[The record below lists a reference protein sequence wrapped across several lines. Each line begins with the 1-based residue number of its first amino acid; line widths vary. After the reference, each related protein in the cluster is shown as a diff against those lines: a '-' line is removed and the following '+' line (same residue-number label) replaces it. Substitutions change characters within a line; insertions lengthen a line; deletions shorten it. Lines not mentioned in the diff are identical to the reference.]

1 MQPEKSP
8 ASILITGA
16 SSGLGE
22 ALARRLSGP
31 GVRLWLTGRNT
42 ERLAETEAACAAN
55 GAEVTCAQ
63 LDTRDTAAMNAFIR
77 GADESAPLTL
87 VIANSGISGGT
98 GSGGESD
105 RQAREIFDV
114 NLTGVINT
122 IHPAIDVMRPRRS
135 GHIAVMSS
143 LAAYRGFPGAPAY
156 SASKAAVK
164 VYAEALRGA
173 LARDGIAVTAICPG
187 FVKSRM
193 TAVNEFPMPFLMEAD
208 RAAEIMVR
216 GLERRKTV
224 IAFPWPMH
232 AMVSLLSLL
241 PPALAVRL
249 LGGLPE
255 KS

>member
-1 MQPEKSP
+1 MSNP

-22 ALARRLSGP
+22 ALARRLAGP
-31 GVRLWLTGRNT
+31 DVTLWLTGRNA
-42 ERLAETEAACAAN
+42 ERLAETEAACEAK
-55 GAEVTCAQ
+55 GATVSCAL
-63 LDTRDTAAMNAFIR
+63 LDTRDRDAMDGFVR
-77 GADESAPLTL
+77 RADSTAPLTL

-105 RQAREIFDV
+105 MQAREIFDV

-122 IHPAIDVMRPRRS
+122 IHPAIAPMRARKQ
-135 GHIAVMSS
+135 GQIAVMSS

-173 LARDGIAVTAICPG
+173 LAADGIAVTAICPG

-193 TAVNEFPMPFLMEAD
+193 TAVNDFPMPFLMEAD
-208 RAAEIMVR
+208 RAAEVMVR

-241 PPALAVRL
+241 PPGLAVRL
-249 LGGLPE
+249 LSRLPQ